1 MSIVLCLSFQRPETR
16 ISSFLSFFRLSF
28 SISISLSLSLSLFLF
43 LFFSS
48 TMVIISIFA
57 LCFYISFE
65 FSFLVKV
72 LFATILFVILELED
86 IFDCKEKQIQ
96 QEREA

>member
-1 MSIVLCLSFQRPETR
+1 MGDDVYQFCSFAVSRGQKLEFLLFSLSFVSLT
-16 ISSFLSFFRLSF
+16 
-28 SISISLSLSLSLFLF
+28 LSLSLLLF

-72 LFATILFVILELED
+72 LFAAILFVILELED